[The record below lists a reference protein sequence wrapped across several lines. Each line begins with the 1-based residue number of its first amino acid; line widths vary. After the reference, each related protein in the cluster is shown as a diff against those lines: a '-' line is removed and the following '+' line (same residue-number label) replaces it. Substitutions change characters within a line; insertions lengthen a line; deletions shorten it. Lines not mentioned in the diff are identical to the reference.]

1 MRSTPKLLALTAALL
16 IGAAAPAFAQDDGLY
31 DAPVDPNSAF
41 VRVLVPGAAACLTLA
56 DWQPWRLAR
65 QARASWS
72 SKAAAYLVSG
82 FIAQLVMA
90 ALAFG
95 AGRILH
101 RMLV

>member
-1 MRSTPKLLALTAALL
+1 MHRILAFVVLLALGAGGYANGPAWLVP
-16 IGAAAPAFAQDDGLY
+16 AAAAF
-31 DAPVDPNSAF
+31 
-41 VRVLVPGAAACLTLA
+41 LTLA

-65 QARASWS
+65 QVRAPWS

-95 AGRILH
+95 AGRLLH
-101 RMLV
+101 RLLG